1 MMTLFSTYFL
11 MDTEEIKSY
20 VKENISFMHQ
30 ASNLEASEIGD
41 GNLNYVFRVK
51 DVDSGKS
58 VIIKQAGHTAR
69 ISDDFKLSTDRI
81 RIETRALQHAFDR
94 TPALVPEIYLFD
106 EVMSCCAMEDLGDFT
121 IMRTSLMEHQ
131 IFPLF
136 AEHISTYMA
145 ENLLPSTDIV
155 MEHKEKKAAV
165 QSFINPEL
173 CEISEDL
180 VFTEPYFDQNNRNII
195 QHENAQFIQEHL
207 YDNEPLKLE
216 VAKLKYLFLTKA
228 QSLLHGDLHTGSIFI
243 TEKETKV
250 IDPEFAFYG
259 PIGYDVGNVIAN
271 LSFSWVNGL
280 AHHQVEFTT
289 WIEDTIRDTLDLFQV
304 KFKEVWKREAREL
317 FAATS
322 PSFMQF
328 YLHDVLSDSA
338 GMAGLEMNRRIVGLA
353 QVKDISELDHDKRI
367 QAEKLCIR
375 IANRLIIERDQ
386 IQTGDDFVRILHD
399 LKEDFA

>member
-1 MMTLFSTYFL
+1 MTLFSTYFL

-20 VKENISFMHQ
+20 VKENISFMRD

-81 RIETRALQHAFDR
+81 RIETRALQHASDR
-94 TPALVPEIYLFD
+94 TPELVPKIYLFD
-106 EVMSCCAMEDLGDFT
+106 EVMSCCAMEDLGDFA
-121 IMRTSLMEHQ
+121 IMRASLMKHQ

-155 MEHKEKKAAV
+155 MGHKEKKAAV
-165 QSFINPEL
+165 KNFINPEL

-180 VFTEPYFDQNNRNII
+180 VFTEPYFDQNHRNII
-195 QHENAQFIQEHL
+195 QHENAQFIQEQL

-216 VAKLKYLFLTKA
+216 VAKLKQLFLTKA
-228 QSLLHGDLHTGSIFI
+228 QCLLHGDLHTGSIFI

-259 PIGYDVGNVIAN
+259 PMGYDVGNVIAN

-289 WIEDTIRDTLDLFQV
+289 WIEDTIRDTIDLFQE
-304 KFKEVWKREAREL
+304 KFKTVWKREAREL
-317 FAATS
+317 FAVNS
-322 PSFMQF
+322 PAFMQF
-328 YLHDVLSDSA
+328 YLHDVLSDTA
-338 GMAGLEMNRRIVGLA
+338 GMAGLEMNRRMVGLA
-353 QVKDISELDHDKRI
+353 QVKDISELDHIKRL
-367 QAEKLCIR
+367 QAERLCIR